1 MKCRTRVPDSHPPH
15 GAVANLRQ
23 TWVGVRSQTGGT
35 LTIPLVGVD
44 AHRALRVEVWRRAHV
59 PDAPP
64 VGQALHAVQA
74 RQHHRGGDAGEARA
88 LGPGMFSATTAW
100 WGGADLGK
108 HSPADTFGS
117 TNDNEKIRSHTPRQI
132 PQWLATGFWPP
143 MNSMLLL
150 QTKNKIKQNAVGS
163 IQITAN
169 SHSLLA
175 SGKKSHLQNPQLQD
189 PDRHPAERHRLEGF

>member
-150 QTKNKIKQNAVGS
+150 ETKKNKAKCCWQHTI
-163 IQITAN
+163 N
-169 SHSLLA
+169 SQFSFLA
-175 SGKKSHLQNPQLQD
+175 RMWKKKSP
-189 PDRHPAERHRLEGF
+189 PESTATRSRSASSRTPPT